1 MGEPATVDR
10 RRTLVDPIT
19 EYRVLAAARIRSDW
33 QYRTSFLVFVLASVL
48 ITALDFLGIAV
59 LFEATDTLGDWSLPQ
74 VAFLYG
80 TAGLCFGVGDLLV
93 GSVENLSTKIKDGSF
108 DVLLTRPVNT
118 LVNLTA
124 SEFSLRRVGRIAQ
137 AGFIFVIALRVNDI
151 DWTAG
156 RVAAI
161 VVMLVAGTVIA
172 TATWI
177 ITASI
182 AFWLVESREIGNS
195 FTYGGLLAIGYP
207 LHVFERWLRIMLTY
221 IIPLV
226 FVNYLPALY
235 ILGADSPLDL
245 PELLRWASP
254 VVAVL
259 LVVIARRVWR
269 AGLRQY
275 RSTGS

>member
-59 LFEATDTLGDWSLPQ
+59 LFETTDTLGDWSLPQ